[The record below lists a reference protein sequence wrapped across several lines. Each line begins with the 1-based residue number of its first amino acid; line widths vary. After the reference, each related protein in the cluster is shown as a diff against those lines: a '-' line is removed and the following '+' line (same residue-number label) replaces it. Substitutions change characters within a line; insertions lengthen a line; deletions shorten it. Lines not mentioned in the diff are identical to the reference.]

1 MIKRQSIFRL
11 SFFVCLLIVIFFNS
25 CYYFYMKRFFVSK
38 QLNINETCVIDGIE
52 HNHIK
57 NVMRMSVGDDIILVC
72 GDEFDYSATIIAM
85 SKGDTKV
92 MITGKEKNIYNS
104 TASVTVFQAL
114 VKSDNMS
121 LIVQKLTELGV
132 KDFVPFESDFI
143 TSKDKFGKVNK
154 LQEISNQSI
163 KQCKRS
169 IPMMVADTM
178 SFAKMCEELKEY
190 DIILFANEC
199 ERTKRLNEIKF
210 NKAQKV
216 AIIVGSE
223 GGFSQIEI
231 DKLVAIGANS
241 ITLGKRI
248 LRAETASISLTAVVM
263 CLLGEW
269 DYA

>member
-1 MIKRQSIFRL
+1 
-11 SFFVCLLIVIFFNS
+11 
-25 CYYFYMKRFFVSK
+25 MKRFFVNK
-38 QLNINETCVIDGIE
+38 QLNIYEIVTIEGVE

-57 NVMRMSVGDDIILVC
+57 NVMRMQVGDEIILVC
-72 GDEFDYSATIIAM
+72 GDDYDYTARIISM
-85 SKGDTKV
+85 SKGETKV
-92 MITGKEKNIYNS
+92 EIITKQDNIYNPIS
-104 TASVTVFQAL
+104 DVTVFQAL

-132 KDFVPFESDFI
+132 KNFVPFESEFI

-169 IPMMVADTM
+169 IPMKVENIIN
-178 SFAKMCEELKEY
+178 FAQLIEKLQDF

-199 ERTKRLNEIKF
+199 EKQQSLKDLKIEKNC
-210 NKAQKV
+210 KV
-216 AIIVGSE
+216 AIIIGSE
-223 GGFSQIEI
+223 GGFSSSEI
-231 DKLVAIGANS
+231 DKLTKIGANS

-248 LRAETASISLTAVVM
+248 LRAETASIALTSIVM

-269 DYA
+269 DYV